1 MYVIEYVGSGQ
12 SVVGVLAGVETSGQ
26 SFDQYFKNM
35 ECEINLQS
43 PVKLGPRRFVIA
55 E

>member
-12 SVVGVLAGVETSGQ
+12 SVVGVLAGVEMSGQ

-35 ECEINLQS
+35 ET
-43 PVKLGPRRFVIA
+43 
-55 E
+55 